1 MPTET
6 LGRDHGAQ
14 ERNPSRRDFLRTA
27 GAAAAAMAAGARPAA
42 SAVDDPFASLD
53 GVGSAALIRSGEVS
67 AAELVEAAVARIER
81 FNPRLAAVCAPCF
94 DRARGRVR
102 PGRPGGPFGGVPYL
116 LKDLLEYPGVPFAA
130 GSRMLATNVS
140 DWRSPYLDAT
150 EAAGLVVLGKTATPE
165 FGLTATT
172 EPLLGGPTRN
182 PWDLRFSPGGSSG
195 GSAAAVAARLVPFAH
210 GNDGGGSIR
219 IPASLC
225 GLFGLKPSRGRQ
237 PVALRTAPPADI
249 VVEHCVSRS
258 VRDSALLLALTERR
272 DPGAPLPPV
281 GRVTEPARRRLR
293 IGVTTQNYYGR
304 DAEPEVREAVLDAAR
319 LCAALGHQVAEAGW
333 PFSGEQFIEHF
344 MTVWAAGAAG
354 IVGTFHGQSGRDP
367 DASVLEPW
375 TLGLAAEFARKP
387 ASALP
392 DALAYFDRLTADYA
406 RSFDAHDVFLSP
418 VVRKARLPL
427 GELATTREYGAQR
440 ADLIDFASYTPAQN
454 AAGVPAM
461 TVPLGWTPDGLPVG
475 TQFTAGLGAEATL
488 LALAFELEQARPW
501 AGRRPPVSA

>member
-1 MPTET
+1 MVMT
-6 LGRDHGAQ
+6 
-14 ERNPSRRDFLRTA
+14 
-27 GAAAAAMAAGARPAA
+27 AGARPAFSEA
-42 SAVDDPFASLD
+42 EDAFASLD
-53 GVGSAALIRSGEVS
+53 GIGSAELIRSGQVS
-67 AAELVEAAVARIER
+67 ASDLVEAAITRIER
-81 FNPRLAAVCAPCF
+81 LNPQLAAVCTPTF
-94 DRARGRVR
+94 DLARKRVG
-102 PGRPGGPFGGVPYL
+102 PGALEGPFGGVPYL
-116 LKDLLEYPGVPFAA
+116 LKDLLEYPGVRYAA
-130 GSRMLATNVS
+130 GSRMLAANVS

-150 EAAGLVVLGKTATPE
+150 EGAGLVVLGKTATPE

-172 EPLLGGPTRN
+172 EPLLGGPTHN
-182 PWDLRFSPGGSSG
+182 PWDLRLSPGGSSG

-219 IPASLC
+219 IPASIC

-237 PVALRTAPPADI
+237 PASQRTSLPADI
-249 VVEHCVSRS
+249 VVEHCVARS

-281 GRVTEPARRRLR
+281 GHVTDPGRRRLR
-293 IGVTTQNYYGR
+293 IGVTTLNYYGR
-304 DAEPEVREAVLDAAR
+304 DAEPEVREAVLDAAK
-319 LCAALGHQVAEAGW
+319 LCGSLGHRVVEMAW
-333 PFSGEQFIEHF
+333 PFSGEQFSEHF
-344 MTVWAAGAAG
+344 MTVWAASAAG
-354 IVGTFHGQSGRDP
+354 VAGLYRKQTGRDP

-375 TLGLAAEFARKP
+375 TLGLAAEFMAKP

-392 DALAYFDRLTADYA
+392 DALAYFDWLAADYA
-406 RSFDAHDVFLSP
+406 RAFDGYDVFLSP

-427 GELATTREYGAQR
+427 GELATTREYTALR

-475 TQFTAGLGAEATL
+475 TQFTAALGGEATL
-488 LALAFELEQARPW
+488 LALALELERARPW